1 MKTIAVTG
9 SNGFIGKQLIPVLKS
24 LGYSVVEISR
34 DKGLNIAEWTSVKD
48 LPKCDVIIHL
58 AAKTFVPDSFDN
70 PRAFY
75 DVNQTVTLNA
85 MELARIWKA
94 KIIHMSSY
102 FYGPPQY
109 LPVDE
114 NHPLHPHNPYAQ
126 TKLISENI
134 VAGYGR
140 DFNLSG
146 IIFRLFNI
154 YGPNQDE
161 SFLIPTI
168 LKQVKEGRL
177 VLKDPRP
184 KRDFI
189 HVSDVVDAIV
199 TSIEIEF
206 NSLDIVNLGSGVSY
220 SVEEIVDCF
229 KKYTEQPLEVIY
241 TNEYR
246 KGEVLDSV
254 SSNSKILSLLG
265 WRPKISIEKGILQLL
280 KNESK

>member
-1 MKTIAVTG
+1 MKIIAVTG

-24 LGYSVVEISR
+24 LGYTVLEISR
-34 DKGLNIAEWTSVKD
+34 HKGLDIADWNSVKD
-48 LPKCDVIIHL
+48 LPKCDVLIHL

-75 DVNQTVTLNA
+75 DINQTVTTNA
-85 MELARIWKA
+85 MELARLWQA

-134 VAGYGR
+134 VSGYSR

-154 YGPNQDE
+154 YGPNQDD

-168 LKQVKEGRL
+168 LNQVKKGKL

-189 HVSDVVDAIV
+189 HVFDVVDAIV
-199 TSIEIEF
+199 TSIETSFDDLE
-206 NSLDIVNLGSGVSY
+206 IVNLGSGVSY
-220 SVEEIVDCF
+220 SVEEIVDLF
-229 KKYTEQPLEVIY
+229 KQYTPQSFEVVY

-254 SSNSKILSLLG
+254 ASNSKIINLLG
-265 WRPKISIEKGILQLL
+265 WQPKVSIDNGIAQLL
-280 KNESK
+280 KNESL